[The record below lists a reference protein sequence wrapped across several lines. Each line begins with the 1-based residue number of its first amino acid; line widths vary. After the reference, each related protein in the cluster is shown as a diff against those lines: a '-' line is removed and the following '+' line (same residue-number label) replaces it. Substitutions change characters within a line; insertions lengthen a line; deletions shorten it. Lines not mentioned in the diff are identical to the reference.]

1 MDSKLLSKQSQ
12 HWENNF
18 LNKPE
23 MFGIDPSIA
32 AIKSVKIFKSH
43 RINKV
48 LEIGAGQGRDTLYF
62 AKQGFKIDSLDYS
75 KKAINDISE
84 KSRTNRLENLITP
97 KVHDMRLPLPYKN
110 ECFEACYSH
119 MLYCMAFSMNEII
132 SLNNEVLRI
141 LKKGGINI
149 FTVRNT
155 LDGDYKNGIHRDEDL
170 YENDGFIVHFF
181 SIEKIKK
188 LLNGFELIKID
199 DFNEGKFPR
208 KLYKVVLKKL

>member
-32 AIKSVKIFKSH
+32 AIKSAKIFKSH

-48 LEIGAGQGRDTLYF
+48 LELGAGQGRDTLYF

-119 MLYCMAFSMNEII
+119 MLYCMAFSINEFLYSRVFPIM
-132 SLNNEVLRI
+132 LQLR
-141 LKKGGINI
+141 
-149 FTVRNT
+149 
-155 LDGDYKNGIHRDEDL
+155 
-170 YENDGFIVHFF
+170 
-181 SIEKIKK
+181 
-188 LLNGFELIKID
+188 
-199 DFNEGKFPR
+199 
-208 KLYKVVLKKL
+208 

>member
-1 MDSKLLSKQSQ
+1 
-12 HWENNF
+12 
-18 LNKPE
+18 

-32 AIKSVKIFKSH
+32 AIKSAKIFKSH

-84 KSRTNRLENLITP
+84 KSRTNRLENLITS

-170 YENDGFIVHFF
+170 YENDGFIVHYF
-181 SIEKIKK
+181 SQEKVST
-188 LLNGFELIKID
+188 LLNGFENIALEK
-199 DFNEGKFPR
+199 FEEGTFPR
-208 KLYKVVLKKL
+208 KLFFVVNKKK

>member
-1 MDSKLLSKQSQ
+1 
-12 HWENNF
+12 
-18 LNKPE
+18 
-23 MFGIDPSIA
+23 MFGKDPSIA
-32 AIKSVKIFKSH
+32 AIKSAKTFKSH

-48 LEIGAGQGRDTLYF
+48 LELGAGQGRDTLYL

-75 KKAINDISE
+75 KKAIHDIIE
-84 KSRTNRLENLITP
+84 KSKTNHLDNLITT

-181 SIEKIKK
+181 SKEKINQISKEFK
-188 LLNGFELIKID
+188 TEDIFELH
-199 DFNEGKFPR
+199 EGNFPR
-208 KLYKVVLKKL
+208 KLFVVTQRK

>member
-1 MDSKLLSKQSQ
+1 MDSKLLSKQSE

-18 LNKPE
+18 LNKAE
-23 MFGIDPSIA
+23 MFGKGPSIA
-32 AIKSVKIFKSH
+32 SVYSAKIFKSH
-43 RINKV
+43 RISKV
-48 LEIGAGQGRDTLYF
+48 LEMGAGQGRDTLYL

-75 KKAINDISE
+75 KKAIDDIID
-84 KSRTNRLENLITP
+84 KSRTNSLENLITP
-97 KVHDMRLPLPYKN
+97 KVYDLRLSLPYKN
-110 ECFEACYSH
+110 ECFEGCFSH

-155 LDGDYKNGIHRDEDL
+155 YDGDYKNGIHRGEDL

-181 SIEKIKK
+181 SIDKIKK
-188 LLNGFELIKID
+188 LLNGFELVKID
-199 DFNEGKFPR
+199 SFKEGKFPR
-208 KLYKVVLKKL
+208 KLYIVVLKKL

>member
-1 MDSKLLSKQSQ
+1 
-12 HWENNF
+12 
-18 LNKPE
+18 
-23 MFGIDPSIA
+23 MFGKDPSIA
-32 AIKSVKIFKSH
+32 AVKSAKIFKSH
-43 RINKV
+43 CINKV
-48 LEIGAGQGRDTLYF
+48 LEIGAGQGRDTLYL

-84 KSRTNRLENLITP
+84 KIRINSLENFITP
-97 KVHDMRLPLPYKN
+97 KVHDVRLPLPYMD

-132 SLNNEVLRI
+132 SLNSEVLRI

-155 LDGDYKNGIHRDEDL
+155 FDGDYRNGIHRDEDL

-181 SIEKIKK
+181 SIDKIKK
-188 LLNGFELIKID
+188 LLDGFELIKID
-199 DFNEGKFPR
+199 NFNEGKFPR

>member
-1 MDSKLLSKQSQ
+1 MFYFKENSGLLNLSVKEKVNS
-12 HWENNF
+12 WKFSNF
-18 LNKPE
+18 FKILRDE
-23 MFGIDPSIA
+23 FRYQWVIVISIKFSEI
-32 AIKSVKIFKSH
+32 IKSKSDYLGLSNYIDAKKYDLRQKLNFKDNSFD
-43 RINKV
+43 
-48 LEIGAGQGRDTLYF
+48 G
-62 AKQGFKIDSLDYS
+62 
-75 KKAINDISE
+75 
-84 KSRTNRLENLITP
+84 
-97 KVHDMRLPLPYKN
+97 
-110 ECFEACYSH
+110 CYSH

-155 LDGDYKNGIHRDEDL
+155 LDGDYKNGIHRDEGL

-199 DFNEGKFPR
+199 NFNEGKFPR